1 MTRTSTRKDELIL
14 HAVMRLLA
22 AGAADNLVKLL
33 QKQHPVDIAGIL
45 RRLADRHRRPT
56 FDLLLAHDRRL
67 AMQGLAELGPAMS
80 ASLLED
86 RAADDVSRL
95 LETLPADDA
104 APILKRLPEEL
115 STRVRDLMGRKG
127 GADRL
132 LEHADRTAGRMMNP
146 NVFALSETT
155 TAGEAVAALQRSAGP
170 ESETVFYLY
179 VIDGDGHLVGVTSL
193 RRLLMV
199 SPDTHIRQIMATD
212 VVRIAEDDDQ
222 QEAARLVASYNLLA
236 IPVVDRH
243 NKLVGTITVD
253 DVIDVIDDA
262 TTKDI
267 QKLGGLEALDEP
279 YTETPFGTLIKK
291 RARWLVVLFIGE
303 MLTATA
309 MAHYEEEIASAVVLA
324 LFVPLIIS
332 SGGNSGSQAASLM
345 IRALAV
351 GELTLRD
358 WWRVMRRE
366 VLSGLA
372 LGGIL
377 GAIGFARVAVW
388 GHMFN
393 TYGEHWFL
401 VALTVGLSLLGVVL
415 WGTLSGSM
423 LPFVMKRLGAD
434 PATSSA
440 PFVATLV
447 DVTGLVIYFSVAAW
461 ILHGTLL

>member
-1 MTRTSTRKDELIL
+1 MAIPSPLKHDLVPHTVI
-14 HAVMRLLA
+14 RLLA
-22 AGAADNLVKLL
+22 AGATDHVVKLL
-33 QKQHPVDIAGIL
+33 QKQHPADIARIL
-45 RRLADRHRRPT
+45 QRIPDRHRRPT
-56 FDLLLAHDRRL
+56 FDLLVGHNRTL
-67 AMQGLAELGPAMS
+67 AMQALAELAPTLG

-86 RAADDVSRL
+86 RAADEVARL

-104 APILKRLPEEL
+104 APILERLPDDL
-115 STRVRDLMGRKG
+115 STRARDAMSRRG

-132 LEHADRTAGRMMNP
+132 LQQGDRTAGRIMNP
-146 NVFALSETT
+146 DVFALPETT
-155 TAGEAVAALQRSAGP
+155 TAGDAVAALQRSAGQQA
-170 ESETVFYLY
+170 EMVFYLY
-179 VIDGDGHLVGVTSL
+179 VTDRDGHLVGVTSL
-193 RRLLMV
+193 RRLLV
-199 SPDTHIRQIMATD
+199 VPPDTPIHRIMTSD
-212 VVRIAEDDDQ
+212 VVRIGEDEDQ

-236 IPVVDRH
+236 VPVVDGH
-243 NKLVGTITVD
+243 NKLVGSITVD
-253 DVIDVIDDA
+253 DVIDVMDDR

-279 YTETPFGTLIKK
+279 YTQTPFGTLVKK
-291 RARWLVVLFIGE
+291 RARWLIVLFIGE

-309 MAHYEEEIASAVVLA
+309 MAYYEEEIASAVVLA

-358 WWRVMRRE
+358 WWRVMHRE

-372 LGGIL
+372 LGSIL

-388 GHMFN
+388 GRVFGA
-393 TYGEHWFL
+393 YGEHSLL
-401 VALTVGLSLLGVVL
+401 VALTVGFSLVGVVL
-415 WGTLSGSM
+415 WGTVSGSM
-423 LPFVMKRLGAD
+423 LPFIMKRLGAD

-447 DVTGLVIYFSVAAW
+447 DVTGLVIYFTVAA
-461 ILHGTLL
+461 LLLQGTLL